1 VPEDQRPPEAL
12 AVALLEG
19 GEIEVK
25 GRMPWSSNGTFL
37 VGLCLDD
44 VAADA
49 IYKPGRGERP
59 LWDFPG
65 GLYKREIAASRL
77 SDALGW
83 GIVPPTILRTDA
95 PLGEGSLQAFVD
107 ADFSEHYFTL
117 LEHEDL
123 HPQLRRMAVFDLLA
137 DNADRKSGHCL
148 LTLED
153 RKVWG
158 IDHGVCFHD
167 EPKLRTVIW
176 DFAGEPIDADLLAD
190 VARLVDAP
198 PRLDDL
204 LGEREVAAF
213 GRRVDAVLRLG
224 RFPDPGGDRPYPW
237 PLV

>member
-1 VPEDQRPPEAL
+1 
-12 AVALLEG
+12 
-19 GEIEVK
+19 
-25 GRMPWSSNGTFL
+25 MPWSSNATFL

-44 VAADA
+44 ERSDA

-65 GLYKREIAASRL
+65 GLYRREVAAWRL
-77 SDALGW
+77 SEALGW
-83 GIVPPTILRTDA
+83 DVVPETVLRTDG
-95 PLGEGSLQAFVD
+95 PLGEGSLQRFVD

-137 DNADRKSGHCL
+137 NNADRKSGHCL
-148 LTLED
+148 LTED
-153 RKVWG
+153 RHLWG

-176 DFAGEPIDADLLAD
+176 DFAGEPIEPALLAD
-190 VARLVDAP
+190 VARLQSEP
-198 PRLDDL
+198 PRFEGL
-204 LGEREVAAF
+204 LARDELAAF
-213 GRRVDAVLRLG
+213 ARRVEALLRMA

>member
-1 VPEDQRPPEAL
+1 
-12 AVALLEG
+12 
-19 GEIEVK
+19 
-25 GRMPWSSNGTFL
+25 MPWSSNATFL
-37 VGLCLDD
+37 VAVEHDGQ
-44 VAADA
+44 ATDA

-65 GLYKREIAASRL
+65 GLYRREVAACRL
-77 SDALGW
+77 SEALRW
-83 GIVPPTILRTDA
+83 GVVPTTVVRGDG
-95 PLGEGSLQAFVD
+95 PLGEGSLQRFVD

-117 LEHEDL
+117 LEHDDL

-137 DNADRKSGHCL
+137 NNADRKSGHCL
-148 LTLED
+148 LTVED
-153 RKVWG
+153 RRVWG

-190 VARLVDAP
+190 VARLVDEP
-198 PRLDDL
+198 PPLHDL
-204 LGEREVAAF
+204 LSRDEVDAF
-213 GRRVDAVLRLG
+213 RRRVEAVLRLG

>member
-1 VPEDQRPPEAL
+1 
-12 AVALLEG
+12 
-19 GEIEVK
+19 
-25 GRMPWSSNGTFL
+25 MPWSSNATFL
-37 VGLCLDD
+37 VGVEHDG
-44 VAADA
+44 AATDA

-65 GLYKREIAASRL
+65 SLYRREVAACRL

-83 GIVPPTILRTDA
+83 GVVPTTVLRPDG

-137 DNADRKSGHCL
+137 NNADRKSGHCL
-148 LTLED
+148 LTVDD
-153 RKVWG
+153 RRVWG

-176 DFAGEPIDADLLAD
+176 DFAGEPIDPGLLAD
-190 VARLVDAP
+190 VARLIDDP
-198 PRLDDL
+198 PELADL
-204 LGEREVAAF
+204 LHRDELEAF
-213 GRRVDAVLRLG
+213 RRRVEAVLRLG